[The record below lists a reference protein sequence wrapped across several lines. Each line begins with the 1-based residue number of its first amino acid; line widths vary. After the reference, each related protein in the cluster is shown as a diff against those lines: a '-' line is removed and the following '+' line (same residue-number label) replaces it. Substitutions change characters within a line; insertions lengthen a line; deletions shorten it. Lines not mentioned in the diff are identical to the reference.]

1 MFLAKVRFDNWRK
14 NRLKRLN
21 FFETFAICSGVLN
34 ILKKLAQSC
43 IILCGDWP
51 WPPRSPDLAIC
62 DFFLWGYLRQQIWN
76 VPHEQQPRNLR
87 QLRQAVILACQSLDA
102 QMIQSAFSGMV
113 NRARR
118 CIGYQG
124 HAFSD
129 E

>member
-1 MFLAKVRFDNWRK
+1 MPKFE
-14 NRLKRLN
+14 LK
-21 FFETFAICSGVLN
+21 
-34 ILKKLAQSC
+34 
-43 IILCGDWP
+43 
-51 WPPRSPDLAIC
+51 
-62 DFFLWGYLRQQIWN
+62 QQIWN

-87 QLRQAVILACQSLDA
+87 QFRQAVILACFGLDA

-118 CIGYQG
+118 CIGVQG

>member
-1 MFLAKVRFDNWRK
+1 
-14 NRLKRLN
+14 LK
-21 FFETFAICSGVLN
+21 TFAILSGVLK
-34 ILKKLAQSC
+34 ILKKLAL
-43 IILCGDWP
+43 ILYYF
-51 WPPRSPDLAIC
+51 IVYIKY
-62 DFFLWGYLRQQIWN
+62 FELWALWEMKNSNAKVRIEQQIWN

-118 CIGYQG
+118 CRCIGVQG